1 MQVSHLIGPILRRNW
16 LYDALEGPM
25 TKVKGVGRRTQFLD
39 DLRNR
44 RGYWELKGN
53 RKGGNDS
60 LSIERKEEI

>member
-44 RGYWELKGN
+44 TRHWELK
-53 RKGGNDS
+53 
-60 LSIERKEEI
+60 EEAEDQNKWKRQFINLT